1 MLKIILCNLGVV
13 GSATYSAS
21 KFAIQV
27 SNYMT
32 SVYSI
37 FQGLITP
44 NVMMI
49 YRIHHLSIHFQG
61 YFSSLRAELFDKGIT
76 VTAICPGPIR
86 TASVQNAVTE
96 VSGEV
101 CCTVWYINSNGLTYA
116 RDSIKYKHTTNYPQE
131 LCESSI
137 GTYYIHWG
145 SGSGFLSV
153 GQENGWSGAVVGHF
167 SRYCF
172 VSFNHISKIWR
183 RLTIY

>member
-37 FQGLITP
+37 FQGLIAP

-49 YRIHHLSIHFQG
+49 YKIHHLPEFPLPIHFQG

-101 CCTVWYINSNGLTYA
+101 RCTVWY
-116 RDSIKYKHTTNYPQE
+116 
-131 LCESSI
+131 
-137 GTYYIHWG
+137 
-145 SGSGFLSV
+145 
-153 GQENGWSGAVVGHF
+153 
-167 SRYCF
+167 
-172 VSFNHISKIWR
+172 
-183 RLTIY
+183 